1 MGKTCKYVIVFGL
14 VFSLAFYATIG
25 IINYNMKSASSQ
37 SLTKSDLQTVK
48 KTNLTS
54 LSSTLTTKSSDQ
66 KLELSALKNKEKTS
80 NVHHKNSLE
89 EKNTSNLSLPQ
100 VLIYHSHN
108 RESWIPELKN
118 IKVANEAFD
127 SKTNVTLLGDYLIKK
142 MKTYDIPVFHSK
154 KDYPSVISNFNYA
167 YSYTYSRETIEQERA
182 MHNNIEYLID
192 IHRDSQGRDKT
203 TIQYNNLNYAQ
214 VYFVVGTNNPN
225 WQKNLKFA
233 ERIQKG
239 LNSKVPSL
247 SKGIYK
253 KDSSIGN
260 GDYNQALSANSALI
274 EIGGVENNLEE
285 NYRTITLLAKVMREI
300 WLEDNKLY

>member
-1 MGKTCKYVIVFGL
+1 
-14 VFSLAFYATIG
+14 
-25 IINYNMKSASSQ
+25 MKSASSQ

-142 MKTYDIPVFHSK
+142 
-154 KDYPSVISNFNYA
+154 N
-167 YSYTYSRETIEQERA
+167 E
-182 MHNNIEYLID
+182 NI
-192 IHRDSQGRDKT
+192 
-203 TIQYNNLNYAQ
+203 
-214 VYFVVGTNNPN
+214 
-225 WQKNLKFA
+225 
-233 ERIQKG
+233 
-239 LNSKVPSL
+239 
-247 SKGIYK
+247 
-253 KDSSIGN
+253 
-260 GDYNQALSANSALI
+260 
-274 EIGGVENNLEE
+274 
-285 NYRTITLLAKVMREI
+285 
-300 WLEDNKLY
+300 

>member
-1 MGKTCKYVIVFGL
+1 M
-14 VFSLAFYATIG
+14 
-25 IINYNMKSASSQ
+25 
-37 SLTKSDLQTVK
+37 
-48 KTNLTS
+48 
-54 LSSTLTTKSSDQ
+54 
-66 KLELSALKNKEKTS
+66 
-80 NVHHKNSLE
+80 
-89 EKNTSNLSLPQ
+89 
-100 VLIYHSHN
+100 
-108 RESWIPELKN
+108 
-118 IKVANEAFD
+118 
-127 SKTNVTLLGDYLIKK
+127 
-142 MKTYDIPVFHSK
+142 TYRFFIQK

-285 NYRTITLLAKVMREI
+285 NYRTITLLAKVMRETG
-300 WLEDNKLY
+300 

>member
-1 MGKTCKYVIVFGL
+1 
-14 VFSLAFYATIG
+14 
-25 IINYNMKSASSQ
+25 MKSASSQ